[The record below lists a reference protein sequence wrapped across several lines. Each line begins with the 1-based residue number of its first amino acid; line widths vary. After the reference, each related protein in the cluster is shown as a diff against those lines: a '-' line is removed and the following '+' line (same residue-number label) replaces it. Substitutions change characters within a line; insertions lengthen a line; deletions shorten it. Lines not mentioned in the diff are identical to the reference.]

1 MELVIHESRGVG
13 MGRDVE
19 DKSEKEL
26 PLMEHLLRSSYH
38 VACFVSF

>member
-26 PLMEHLLRSSYH
+26 PLMEHLLRSSYY